1 MYYKDIFK
9 YISVIP
15 LLRGNAEIRG
25 FEGSAEIRRSEK
37 KSAENFFER
46 KKISAD
52 KQFLLGKKFQR
63 KKYWLEKKFQRKK
76 NADFFSNAMK

>member
-1 MYYKDIFK
+1 M
-9 YISVIP
+9 IP

>member
-1 MYYKDIFK
+1 M
-9 YISVIP
+9 IP

-37 KSAENFFER
+37 KISGKFFR
-46 KKISAD
+46 KKKISAE